1 MFKRIK
7 EMGLNATEDGL
18 MIDVTGDN
26 TKLLELKAI
35 LDTEGYKND
44 TMEMQL
50 LFGIPAPEDDEVN
63 RILINY
69 TCGVTGYML
78 VA

>member
-26 TKLLELKAI
+26 AKLLELKAI

-44 TMEMQL
+44 TKEMQ

-69 TCGVTGYML
+69 TCGVNGYLL